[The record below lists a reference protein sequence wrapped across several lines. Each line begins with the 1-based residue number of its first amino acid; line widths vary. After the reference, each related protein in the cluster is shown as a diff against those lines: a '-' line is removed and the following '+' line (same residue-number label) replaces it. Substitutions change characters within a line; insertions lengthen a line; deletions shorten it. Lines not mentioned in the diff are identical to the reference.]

1 MSLRKCVVER
11 FGQTRVIAMDS
22 ISSLDAGDE
31 GAVVVCASHG
41 GMSAAEYAVRIP
53 LRAVFFNDAGVGKD
67 NAGIAALE
75 IMDRHGV
82 PAATVSHESAR
93 IGDCLDTWE
102 NGMISHVNTA
112 GRDAGVEPDRAVRD
126 SVHELLDREP

>member
-11 FGQTRVIAMDS
+11 FGRTPVIAMDS
-22 ISSLDAGDE
+22 ISSLDPGDE
-31 GAVVVCASHG
+31 GAVVVCSSHG
-41 GMSAAEYAVRIP
+41 GASSAEYAARTP
-53 LRAVFFNDAGVGKD
+53 LRAVFFNDAGIGKD
-67 NAGIAALE
+67 SAGIGALE

-82 PAATVSHESAR
+82 PTATVSHESAR

-112 GRDAGVEPDRAVRD
+112 GREAGVEPHRAVRD
-126 SVHELLDREP
+126 SVRELLDRES